1 MEELIGIDDRDWN
14 RLGMKVPDERLLKR
28 ELNLYKDR
36 KKKNNQKQKLDESEF
51 RSIVHRIKRYMNYV
65 INE

>member
-36 KKKNNQKQKLDESEF
+36 KKKNN
-51 RSIVHRIKRYMNYV
+51 
-65 INE
+65 